1 MHSVLIFYLLSV
13 VLFAVGVA
21 ALAMFFK
28 KRDIKLRLTFVF
40 LGILFSVV
48 YFVVLFVL
56 FFSTFNANS
65 DQYFFT
71 KTYLVGIGL
80 SYVFILSIVRCLLM
94 KVVFFNKEYNEQGL
108 SFTLGFGT
116 APALFIAIYLLL
128 FFFVIAYN
136 GLFNGPAVWN
146 TEGYFVFEDNT
157 IINLLLPKASG
168 ALYAMIALIF
178 YATFTLI
185 ESWLYKRISEKLYK
199 WAYSI
204 LFPIA
209 FALLETGM
217 ILPIPYINLNS
228 YWQLS
233 IISVVVVGMAILLVN
248 LLPKEKAPQEYT
260 RQFE

>member
-1 MHSVLIFYLLSV
+1 MLNVLIFYLLSV
-13 VLFAVGVA
+13 VLFAIGAVGLVG
-21 ALAMFFK
+21 FFK
-28 KRDIKLRLTFVF
+28 KRNVKLRLPFVF
-40 LGILFSVV
+40 LGIILAVL

-71 KTYLVGIGL
+71 KTYVLGIGF

-94 KVVFFNKEYNEQGL
+94 KVAFFNKEYSEQGL

-146 TEGYFVFEDNT
+146 AEGYFIFEDNT

-168 ALYAMIALIF
+168 AFYAMIALVF
-178 YATFTLI
+178 YAAFTLI
-185 ESWLYKRISEKLYK
+185 ESWFYKKISEKLYK
-199 WAYSI
+199 WVYFI

-209 FALLETGM
+209 FALLETAM
-217 ILPIPYINLNS
+217 ILPIPYIDMNS
-228 YWQLS
+228 YWKLS
-233 IISVVVVGMAILLVN
+233 IISAVVVGLAILLVN
-248 LLPKEKAPQEYT
+248 LLPKEKNPLEYT
-260 RQFE
+260 KQFE

>member
-1 MHSVLIFYLLSV
+1 MHSVLIFYILSV
-13 VLFAVGVA
+13 VLFAVGAVS
-21 ALAMFFK
+21 LAMFFK

-40 LGILFSVV
+40 LGILFAIV

-71 KTYLVGIGL
+71 KTYVLGIGF

-94 KVVFFNKEYNEQGL
+94 KVVFFNKEYSEQGL

-116 APALFIAIYLLL
+116 APALFIAIYLFL

-136 GLFNGPAVWN
+136 GFFNGPAVWN
-146 TEGYFVFEDNT
+146 AEGYFIFEDNT

-168 ALYAMIALIF
+168 AFYAMIALVF
-178 YATFTLI
+178 YAAFTLI

-199 WAYSI
+199 WVYSI

-209 FALLETGM
+209 FALLETAM
-217 ILPIPYINLNS
+217 ILPIPYIGMNS
-228 YWQLS
+228 YWQLG
-233 IISVVVVGMAILLVN
+233 IIGAVVVGLAILLVN

-260 RQFE
+260 KQFE